1 MFLEDYIDKR
11 ATRYYILRIPYSIIN
26 ELHKRDFEAIK
37 QPIDESQV
45 NDTVDAVGFD
55 FIRQPKVKCDYLL
68 KQHKSQITK
77 TVTVKIKT
85 FRSEAMLKGAS
96 LLGNR
101 ESLAMVMVDY
111 DYDGDIFNLD
121 KVFYASEI
129 ENSGWVIH
137 LPVEIIKNQ
146 TMIIYLDI
154 YGNEYR
160 EIKSLKDFKS
170 SSVKKNSKRKK

>member
-1 MFLEDYIDKR
+1 
-11 ATRYYILRIPYSIIN
+11 
-26 ELHKRDFEAIK
+26 
-37 QPIDESQV
+37 
-45 NDTVDAVGFD
+45 
-55 FIRQPKVKCDYLL
+55 
-68 KQHKSQITK
+68 
-77 TVTVKIKT
+77 
-85 FRSEAMLKGAS
+85 MLKGAS